1 MGMNSARNHKLVFG
15 LMLTMIGIRF
25 ALFALAALGL
35 ITTVLPFGASVLS
48 WIVPVVMPLIVISV
62 MLVTGRRGM
71 MMKHQQQVTPA
82 SDKEPLLE
90 ILQKRLASGQITK
103 AQYEKIKKV
112 LLDEENHSS
121 SQVLD

>member
-1 MGMNSARNHKLVFG
+1 
-15 LMLTMIGIRF
+15 
-25 ALFALAALGL
+25 
-35 ITTVLPFGASVLS
+35 
-48 WIVPVVMPLIVISV
+48 
-62 MLVTGRRGM
+62 